1 MEFQGAWEN
10 LIYDTDI
17 KSELVRFVSTSLLL
31 SDRGVDAGIVTCN
44 RVVLLHGPPGTG
56 KVSSSYHHSST
67 FYRAKHFSFRQV
79 FAKLWRRSFPSDWR
93 TVTGQPISSR

>member
-56 KVSSSYHHSST
+56 KVSSSFFYFLPCLT
-67 FYRAKHFSFRQV
+67 FLV
-79 FAKLWRRSFPSDWR
+79 
-93 TVTGQPISSR
+93 